1 LFVSIAGKAA
11 TLRSVRICVD
21 VQSGILQRAGVGRYT
36 KQLVQ
41 HLGRHA
47 GRHELRL
54 FYYDFQRKGVP
65 FPAEHAVFQANR
77 LFPGRFVQAAWKRLG
92 WPPYDLFAGA
102 ADLYHFPNFI
112 LPPLRRGKAVVS
124 IHDVG
129 FLRFPQFVED
139 RNYRYLTAK
148 IGDTVRR
155 ADAIIADSAFTATE
169 IEELLP
175 ADPSRVFTVHLG
187 IEPDFKRAPA
197 EEVRAALSARGVD
210 RPYLLTVSTIEPR
223 KNIGLLIDLFERLV
237 DFDGLLVIAGGLG
250 WKYEPILE
258 RIRTSPRQADI
269 RWIDY
274 QPDTVLP
281 ALYTGAEAFLCAS
294 FYEGFGFPPL
304 EAMACGTPV
313 VTSTGGSLGEVLG
326 TAAERVETFD
336 VEEWVAA
343 VRRVLA
349 DTERRRTL
357 VEAGLRQ
364 SAGYTWDETARRTW
378 AVYEKIANAGRSA

>member
-1 LFVSIAGKAA
+1 MSIPAKAA
-11 TLRSVRICVD
+11 TLRRVRICVD

-41 HLGRHA
+41 HLGRCA
-47 GRHELRL
+47 GPHELRL
-54 FYYDFQRKGVP
+54 FYFDFQRKGLP
-65 FPAEHAVFQANR
+65 FPAEHAVFHANR
-77 LFPGRFVQAAWKRLG
+77 LFPGRFVQASWKRLG

-112 LPPLRRGKAVVS
+112 LPPLRRGRAVVS

-129 FLRFPQFVED
+129 FLRFPQFVEA
-139 RNYRYLTAK
+139 RNYRYLTAR

-155 ADAIIADSAFTATE
+155 ADAIVADSEFTAAE
-169 IEELLP
+169 IKELLP

-187 IEPDFKRAPA
+187 IEPDFKRASA
-197 EEVRAALSARGVD
+197 GEVRAALSARGID

-223 KNIGLLIDLFERLV
+223 KNIGLLIDVFERLA

-258 RIRTSPRQADI
+258 RIRTSPRRADI

-274 QPDTVLP
+274 QPDSVLP
-281 ALYTGAEAFLCAS
+281 ALYTGAKAFLCAS

-313 VTSTGGSLGEVLG
+313 VSSTGGSLGEVLG
-326 TAAERVETFD
+326 NAAELVKTFD
-336 VEEWVAA
+336 ADEWAAA
-343 VRRVLA
+343 VRRVLT
-349 DTERRRTL
+349 DSERRKTL
-357 VEAGLRQ
+357 VDAGLRQ
-364 SAGYTWDETARRTW
+364 AARYTWDETARRTW
-378 AVYEKIANAGRSA
+378 AVYEKIAGGG